1 VKKIKTRKVL
11 QRYADQNREAK
22 PKGQIGS
29 SGVGS
34 PTGTLALSGTIRVGS
49 LIKQREQ

>member
-1 VKKIKTRKVL
+1 MKKIKTRKGL
-11 QRYADQNREAK
+11 QQWVDRNREAK

-34 PTGTLALSGTIRVGS
+34 PTGTLALSGSIKVGS
-49 LIKQREQ
+49 LIKQREP